1 VKASVTRLQ
10 AVVDRAHWDIGS
22 PNVSIQTVSPPAGG
36 AFIAEE
42 TKKLAELRDAG
53 GLLDENE
60 FAAARQRL
68 INRE

>member
-10 AVVDRAHWDIGS
+10 AVLDRAHWDIGS

-42 TKKLAELRDAG
+42 TKKLA
-53 GLLDENE
+53 N
-60 FAAARQRL
+60 FATPVVCWTRMSSRRR
-68 INRE
+68 NSV